1 MSYESAETPLGAE
14 QAGDTLRRS
23 LAQLASIRFGDAS
36 VEEVLGLI
44 VSLARETVSG
54 VDGASLTMR
63 RQGLLE
69 TPQYTHEALLAL
81 DQAQYEAGDGPCLE
95 ALDGGAV
102 VHGTDGL
109 DRWPALAARAGSM
122 GIRSVLS
129 EPLESGAE
137 VLASLNLYSRAASFD
152 DEAKEASALF
162 AAPAATAF
170 ANATA
175 YAAAAKLNE
184 NLREA
189 IATREII
196 GEAKGILM
204 ARQGCT
210 SDEAFDI
217 LRRASQR
224 TNRKLRFD
232 EKVRYKWRRRKSVV
246 RFVLLKIS
254 RYQPQPKPQPEPGAA
269 GQAQAPQQPP

>member
-1 MSYESAETPLGAE
+1 MSYESAETRLGAE
-14 QAGDTLRRS
+14 HPGDTLRRS
-23 LAQLASIRFGDAS
+23 LARLASIRFGDAS
-36 VEEVLGLI
+36 VDEVLGLI
-44 VSLARETVSG
+44 VSLAGETISG
-54 VDGASLTMR
+54 VDGASLTVR

-69 TPQYTHEALLAL
+69 TPHYTHEALLAL
-81 DQAQYEAGDGPCLE
+81 DEAQYEAGEGPCLE

-129 EPLESGAE
+129 EPLECGPE

-152 DEAKEASALF
+152 DEAKEVSALF
-162 AAPAATAF
+162 AGPAATAF
-170 ANATA
+170 ANAAA

-224 TNRKLRFD
+224 TNRKLRD
-232 EKVRYKWRRRKSVV
+232 IAVELVETTEHSPARGGSGGG
-246 RFVLLKIS
+246 
-254 RYQPQPKPQPEPGAA
+254 QPA
-269 GQAQAPQQPP
+269 